1 MREERIENNEVSGL
15 TMLLSLVII
24 RAERSERERDQINKR
39 RCDEQMRPGE
49 ERRGY
54 GERRLRGNQV
64 SLMNA
69 RVSRGDGGCG
79 VLCLIGCRHNLG
91 FVG

>member
-24 RAERSERERDQINKR
+24 RAEQSERERDQINKR
-39 RCDEQMRPGE
+39 GCDEQMRPGE

-54 GERRLRGNQV
+54 GELRLRGNQV

-69 RVSRGDGGCG
+69 RVSRGD
-79 VLCLIGCRHNLG
+79 RDAEF
-91 FVG
+91 FVSSATNTIWDL